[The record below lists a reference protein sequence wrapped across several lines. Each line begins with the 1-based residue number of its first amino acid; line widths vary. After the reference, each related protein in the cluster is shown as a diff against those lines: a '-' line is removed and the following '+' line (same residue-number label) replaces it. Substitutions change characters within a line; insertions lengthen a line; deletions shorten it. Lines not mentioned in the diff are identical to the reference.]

1 MATRERYIDDDAGQ
15 GIFRVCRRAFLDP
28 DVLAAERERIF
39 DHAWLYLG
47 HESEVAAPGD
57 FRTRELG
64 ARRIV
69 FVRGKD
75 RAVRALLNSCT
86 HRGAEVC
93 RERSGNARSF
103 QCFYHGWTFGNDG
116 RLIGVPGDEAY
127 APGFSRERLG
137 LREAPRLEQYRGFYF
152 VSFDPEI
159 VPLRE
164 YLTGAAEYLDLIVD
178 QSELGMEIV
187 GGTQSYAI
195 NANWKLLVENS
206 YDGYHA
212 NVAHARYL
220 KWLASTGAVGLP
232 RGTTWN
238 RARSLGN
245 GHAVVEYTAAWGR
258 PIAHWV
264 PSFGEDAAPEIA
276 EIRAKLEERLG
287 AERAHRIATTSRNL
301 GIFPNLVVNDIMAI
315 TVRTFH
321 PIAPGRMHVEAWSL
335 APRGEAPA
343 HRKHRLE
350 NFLTFLGPGGFATPD
365 DIEGLESCQRA
376 YQGTPEDWNDLSR
389 DALRPDPPITGE
401 HQMRTFWRHWQ
412 ERMTPQKALEEARQQ
427 VSRSEPKASGDQQYA
442 AG

>member
-1 MATRERYIDDDAGQ
+1 MAIRDSYIDDDRTG
-15 GIFRVCRRAFLDP
+15 GLFRVRREAFLDSE
-28 DVLAAERERIF
+28 LFERERERIF
-39 DHAWLYLG
+39 DRSWLYLG
-47 HESEVAAPGD
+47 HESEVAEPGD
-57 FRTRELG
+57 FRARELG

-75 RAVRALLNSCT
+75 RVVRALVNSCT

-93 RERSGNARSF
+93 RERRGNAKSF

-127 APGFSRERLG
+127 SPAFERDRLG
-137 LREAPRLEQYRGFYF
+137 LREVPRLEAYRGFWF

-164 YLTGAAEYLDLIVD
+164 YLAGAAEYLDLVAD
-178 QSELGMEIV
+178 QSEVGMEIV

-206 YDGYHA
+206 YDGYHG
-212 NVAHARYL
+212 VITHARYF
-220 KWLASTGAVGLP
+220 KWLASTGAVGAPL
-232 RGTTWN
+232 GGQWN
-238 RARSLGN
+238 RALDLGN
-245 GHAVVEYTAAWGR
+245 GHACVEYTSAWGR

-264 PSFGEDAAPEIA
+264 PSFGEEAQREIA
-276 EIRAKLEERLG
+276 EIRAALEARLG
-287 AERAHRIATTSRNL
+287 ADRAHRIATTSRNL

-321 PIAPGRMHVEAWSL
+321 PLNPGRMNVEAWSL
-335 APRGEAPA
+335 APRDELPA

-365 DIEGLESCQRA
+365 DIEGLESCQRGYLA
-376 YQGTPEDWNDLSR
+376 APGDWNDLSR
-389 DALRPDPPITGE
+389 DAENPAPPVTGE
-401 HQMRTFWRHWQ
+401 HQMRSFWRQWQ
-412 ERMTPQKALEEARQQ
+412 ERMAPQKSLVEASAQ
-427 VSRSEPKASGDQQYA
+427 VSRSEPQASEGQHA
-442 AG
+442 TG